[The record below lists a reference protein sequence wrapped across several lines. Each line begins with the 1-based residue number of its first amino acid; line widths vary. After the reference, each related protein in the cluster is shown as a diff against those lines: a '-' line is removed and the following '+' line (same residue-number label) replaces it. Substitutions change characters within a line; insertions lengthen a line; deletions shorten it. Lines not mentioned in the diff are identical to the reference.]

1 MENID
6 NKLSEMQDEIDFL
19 KKNLDFYKTLID
31 SSVVWQ
37 KLMKPSGEL
46 LYCTPFCK
54 NISGY
59 EANEFIENPD
69 LFIQI
74 IHPDD
79 RELYLSH
86 LNKKKQGIEAEN
98 ILEFRIITKDG
109 KEKWLEHICSKH
121 YISIDEFIGYLS
133 INRDI
138 TERKQ
143 AEENLRESEENL
155 FITLN
160 SIGDGVIATDN
171 NGIIT
176 SMNPAAEKL
185 CGWKTEEAKG
195 KPIEEVFRIVN
206 AQTRM
211 TVVNPVKKVIEKG
224 IIVGLANHT
233 VLISK
238 DGKEYQIADSAA
250 PIKNKEGKI
259 IGVVFS
265 FVDVTE
271 KYENEK
277 KLSENEK
284 KYRLLVDEMN
294 QGVAVHEAIYDE
306 NGNMVDY
313 RFLDMNKSYERILG
327 IKKEDWI
334 GKTLLEILP
343 KTEKYWIDTYG
354 QVVKT
359 RKPIEFENYA
369 REFDRYYHVVAYN
382 NQPNQFAVIVT
393 DITER
398 KIAEEERALLS
409 EIIKNNLNEIY
420 LLDADTLKFEFVNY
434 GAINNLGY
442 SIDELKNMT
451 PIDIK
456 PEYNLDSFRS
466 LLEKVNDDNKMIVFE
481 TIHKRKD
488 GTTYPVAVHLQK
500 NTHSN
505 KKFFFEII
513 TDITERKQAE
523 EELKIAKAKAEE
535 SDRLKTAFLQN
546 MSHEIRTP
554 LNGILGF
561 SNLLRRNNLGAKE
574 IKEYTE
580 IISQSGQR
588 LMEIVNNVLDIAK
601 IETGQMEIRDNT
613 FSLNSMI
620 DDLYSFFSQF
630 ATDKNIKLNYK
641 TPLDNSDIQI
651 VADEAKLNQILTNLI
666 NNAIKFTQNGSID
679 FSYEIANN
687 EIQFYVKDTGIGI
700 APEFQDK
707 IFERFVQVDLN
718 ITRGFEGAGLGLAI
732 CKGLVEKLGGKIWFE
747 SEVNKGSTFFFT
759 IPYKPEISE
768 TKTEDEAKDETFSG
782 KKIKT
787 LIAEDDLVS
796 YLYLSK
802 LLKDS
807 RFQLIHAENG
817 REAVEFVKNTPDID
831 LVLMDM
837 RMPEMDGFEA
847 TQQIKAIRPE
857 LPIIAQT
864 AYAFQDEREKILSI
878 GCDDYLSKPVEQGK
892 LLQLIKKY
900 I

>member
-37 KLMKPSGEL
+37 ILMKPSGEL
-46 LYCTPFCK
+46 LYCSPFCK

-79 RELYLSH
+79 RELYLKH

-98 ILEFRIITKDG
+98 TLKFRIITKDG

-138 TERKQ
+138 TERKKAKDSLRLAEFKFRTFADYTYEWEYWADAHNNFVYITPSCQ
-143 AEENLRESEENL
+143 FITGYTPDEFISNPKLLNQIIHPDDVDAFHKHHEKSFSNKSNDRVRELEFRIIKKDGSVAIIHHTCRPIYNEENELLGR
-155 FITLN
+155 
-160 SIGDGVIATDN
+160 
-171 NGIIT
+171 
-176 SMNPAAEKL
+176 
-185 CGWKTEEAKG
+185 
-195 KPIEEVFRIVN
+195 R
-206 AQTRM
+206 
-211 TVVNPVKKVIEKG
+211 
-224 IIVGLANHT
+224 
-233 VLISK
+233 
-238 DGKEYQIADSAA
+238 
-250 PIKNKEGKI
+250 
-259 IGVVFS
+259 
-265 FVDVTE
+265 VT
-271 KYENEK
+271 N
-277 KLSENEK
+277 
-284 KYRLLVDEMN
+284 R
-294 QGVAVHEAIYDE
+294 
-306 NGNMVDY
+306 
-313 RFLDMNKSYERILG
+313 
-327 IKKEDWI
+327 
-334 GKTLLEILP
+334 
-343 KTEKYWIDTYG
+343 
-354 QVVKT
+354 
-359 RKPIEFENYA
+359 
-369 REFDRYYHVVAYN
+369 
-382 NQPNQFAVIVT
+382 
-393 DITER
+393 DITE
-398 KIAEEERALLS
+398 
-409 EIIKNNLNEIY
+409 
-420 LLDADTLKFEFVNY
+420 
-434 GAINNLGY
+434 
-442 SIDELKNMT
+442 
-451 PIDIK
+451 
-456 PEYNLDSFRS
+456 
-466 LLEKVNDDNKMIVFE
+466 
-481 TIHKRKD
+481 
-488 GTTYPVAVHLQK
+488 QK
-500 NTHSN
+500 
-505 KKFFFEII
+505 
-513 TDITERKQAE
+513 QVE

-574 IKEYTE
+574 IKEYTNV
-580 IISQSGQR
+580 ISQSGQR
-588 LMEIVNNVLDIAK
+588 LLEIVNNVLDIAK

-613 FSLNSMI
+613 FSLNSTI
-620 DDLYSFFSQF
+620 QNLYSFFSLL
-630 ATDKNIKLNYK
+630 AESKNIQLNYK
-641 TPLDNSDIQI
+641 TALDNTKSQI
-651 VADEAKLNQILTNLI
+651 VTDETKLNQILTNLI

-679 FSYEIANN
+679 FGYEIANN

-718 ITRGFEGAGLGLAI
+718 ITRGFEGAGLGLSI
-732 CKGLVEKLGGKIWFE
+732 CKGLVEKLGGKIWVE

-768 TKTEDEAKDETFSG
+768 TKTEDEAKDETYSG
-782 KKIKT
+782 KKIKI

-878 GCDDYLSKPVEQGK
+878 GCDDYLSKPIDDNK
-892 LLQLIKKY
+892 LKILIKKFL
-900 I
+900 